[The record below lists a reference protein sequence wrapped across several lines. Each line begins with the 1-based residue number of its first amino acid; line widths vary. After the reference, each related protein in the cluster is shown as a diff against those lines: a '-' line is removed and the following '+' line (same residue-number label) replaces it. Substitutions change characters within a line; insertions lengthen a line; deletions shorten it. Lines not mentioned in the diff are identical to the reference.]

1 MGTIYSQER
10 PSRNSV
16 IMRRF
21 SNEALERPPEE
32 LTKAGVGHGT
42 YGYDEHV
49 VRYGT
54 GQNRL
59 RTARVAQPRALHI
72 GDRLAT
78 GDVVLSIP
86 QEDGYGGV
94 LLRLTGGPHGQWVVV
109 PARIPIALLTKE
121 DGAPEAVWK
130 RGSKS

>member
-1 MGTIYSQER
+1 MGTIYSQDR

-16 IMRRF
+16 IMRRI
-21 SNEALERPPEE
+21 SNEALETLPQE
-32 LTKAGVGHGT
+32 LTRAGEGHGT

-49 VRYGT
+49 ELYGT
-54 GQNRL
+54 GKNRL
-59 RTARVAQPRALHI
+59 RTTRSAQPRALHI

-94 LLRLTGGPHGQWVVV
+94 LLHLTGGD
-109 PARIPIALLTKE
+109 L
-121 DGAPEAVWK
+121 
-130 RGSKS
+130 KSTRLNSRH

>member
-1 MGTIYSQER
+1 MFDTRSER
-10 PSRNSV
+10 RLHKASV
-16 IMRRF
+16 ILRRI
-21 SNEALERPPEE
+21 SNEALDIPPQEI
-32 LTKAGVGHGT
+32 TRVGTGYGT
-42 YGYDEHV
+42 YGLEEHV
-49 VRYGT
+49 TWYGT
-54 GQNRL
+54 GENRL
-59 RTARVAQPRALHI
+59 RTTRLAQPRTLHI

-94 LLRLTGGPHGQWVVV
+94 LLHLTGGPHGQWVVV
-109 PARIPIALLTKE
+109 PSRIPIALLTKE